1 MSNTNLP
8 PSIGPIL
15 RRLADQI
22 DSISN
27 NLPVTQ
33 RLSKNN
39 TQALKGVGDSLVQFA
54 TPMVRLRDS
63 INRMDETNRKIT
75 QMGTT
80 YSKLQASLEKNSN
93 VLNQSMVSQR
103 ALITEFAKN
112 FEQGIRNNEGSIGK
126 LTQEMIATGQNVA
139 GQRKMNASLI
149 LQTGNNTDVVKSLN
163 QTNIDVSDKYGISND
178 RLIQSLNSLKS
189 VMDKASFFGPQ
200 AVDSFG
206 TIAMELKGRSGGN
219 NIEAGLQALF
229 GILTPG
235 SENLAASRIL
245 GVGGARQKVLSQ
257 QNIGMQDLQP
267 LFANLDRIIKSS
279 GGEFQMEIAGRKAQV
294 GTQQIVA
301 LKQLLDIQ
309 KNDFSLKDADKAT
322 ASEKANNLKN
332 IQDKAKE
339 FYDDTSKNILR
350 TLGSIDTGLLTMAG
364 SMAML
369 GGGLGGTGAG
379 LFAPMARLNK
389 NASRF
394 ERIKYANHRRGRNR
408 FSGMISKGM
417 LKTGAAGMGAGL
429 AAGAIEDSTG
439 FDMGYTQLGS
449 TIGMAGGLPGVAI
462 GTAIGFLAD
471 IAKNTFTSSEADQE
485 SIDLEKQEANRK
497 KAQESLDVIQQLTFA
512 VGWLKSRSGMTG
524 ALSNDELLEQQ
535 VISNTL
541 LNQIANPP
549 PGTVSPG
556 K

>member
-93 VLNQSMVSQR
+93 VLDQGIISNR
-103 ALITEFAKN
+103 ALMTEISKN
-112 FEQGIRNNEGSIGK
+112 FEQGIRVNNGAVID
-126 LTQEMIATGQNVA
+126 LTKEMVATGQNIE
-139 GQRKMNASLI
+139 GQRKMNSALL
-149 LQTGNNTDVVKSLN
+149 LQTGHNTETVQSLN
-163 QTNIDVSDKYGISND
+163 KTNIEVSDRYGVSND

-229 GILTPG
+229 GIISPG
-235 SENLAASRIL
+235 SENIAASRIL
-245 GVGGARQKVLSQ
+245 GAGGSRQKVISGQALSLQ
-257 QNIGMQDLQP
+257 DMQP
-267 LFANLDRIIKSS
+267 IFANLERIINSS
-279 GGEFQMEIAGRKAQV
+279 GGEFGLEIAAARAQL
-294 GTQQIVA
+294 GPQQVIA
-301 LKQLLDIQ
+301 LKQLIEINKKNFELD
-309 KNDFSLKDADKAT
+309 DEAKAT
-322 ASEKANNLKN
+322 MAEKSANLKN
-332 IQDKAKE
+332 LEDKAKN
-339 FYDDTSKNILR
+339 FYDNTATAILS
-350 TLGSIDTGLLTMAG
+350 TLGGINTGLLSLGT
-364 SMAML
+364 SLFML
-369 GGGLGGTGAG
+369 AGGLGTGAG
-379 LFAPMARLNK
+379 MFGIPATGKLG
-389 NASRF
+389 
-394 ERIKYANHRRGRNR
+394 RIKGTMNFNKARGVNR
-408 FSGMISKGM
+408 FTGLMPKGM
-417 LKTGAAGMGAGL
+417 KGMMKTGAAGIGAGL

-439 FDMGYTQLGS
+439 HDMSFTQMGS

-462 GTAIGFLAD
+462 GTTVGLLID
-471 IAKNTFTSSEADQE
+471 IAKNTLGSSESDKE
-485 SIDLEKQEANRK
+485 SLKMEKEKENRK
-497 KAQESLDVIQQLTFA
+497 KAEEASKNQMMLANMIGYFRSRGALAGSLSHEESLEIAKAHTALLSKIADNSENGPKA
-512 VGWLKSRSGMTG
+512 LK
-524 ALSNDELLEQQ
+524 
-535 VISNTL
+535 
-541 LNQIANPP
+541 
-549 PGTVSPG
+549 
-556 K
+556 

>member
-93 VLNQSMVSQR
+93 VLDQGIISNR
-103 ALITEFAKN
+103 ALMTEISKN
-112 FEQGIRNNEGSIGK
+112 FEQGIRVNNGAVID
-126 LTQEMIATGQNVA
+126 LTKEMVATGQNIE
-139 GQRKMNASLI
+139 GQRKMNSALL
-149 LQTGNNTDVVKSLN
+149 LQTGHNTETVQSLN
-163 QTNIDVSDKYGISND
+163 KTNIEVSDRYGVSND

-229 GILTPG
+229 GIISPG
-235 SENLAASRIL
+235 SENIAASRIL
-245 GVGGARQKVLSQ
+245 GAGGSRQKVISGQALSLQ
-257 QNIGMQDLQP
+257 DMQP
-267 LFANLDRIIKSS
+267 IFANLERIINSS
-279 GGEFQMEIAGRKAQV
+279 GGEFGLEIASARAQL
-294 GTQQIVA
+294 GPQQVIA
-301 LKQLLDIQ
+301 LKQLIEINKKNFELD
-309 KNDFSLKDADKAT
+309 DEAKAT
-322 ASEKANNLKN
+322 MAEKSANLKN
-332 IQDKAKE
+332 LEDKAKN
-339 FYDDTSKNILR
+339 FYDNTATAILS
-350 TLGSIDTGLLTMAG
+350 TLGGIDTGLLNLGT
-364 SMAML
+364 SLFML
-369 GGGLGGTGAG
+369 AGGLGTGAG
-379 LFAPMARLNK
+379 LFAPMTGLNK

-394 ERIKYANHRRGRNR
+394 ERIKYANKRRGRNR
-408 FSGMISKGM
+408 FSGMMPKGM
-417 LKTGAAGMGAGL
+417 MKIGAAGIGAGL

-439 FDMGYTQLGS
+439 HDMSFTQMGS

-462 GTAIGFLAD
+462 GTTVGLLID
-471 IAKNTFTSSEADQE
+471 IAKNTLGSSEADKE
-485 SIDLEKQEANRK
+485 SLKMEKEKENRK
-497 KAQESLDVIQQLTFA
+497 RAEEASKQL
-512 VGWLKSRSGMTG
+512 
-524 ALSNDELLEQQ
+524 
-535 VISNTL
+535 NTL
-541 LNQIANPP
+541 TILTNYTRSRGLMSGAISEDEVMEMRREQNVLLRKMAENKKTVNP
-549 PGTVSPG
+549 SQ
-556 K
+556 

>member
-93 VLNQSMVSQR
+93 VLDQGIISNR
-103 ALITEFAKN
+103 ALMTEISKN
-112 FEQGIRNNEGSIGK
+112 FEQGIRVNNGAVID
-126 LTQEMIATGQNVA
+126 LTKEMVATGQNIE
-139 GQRKMNASLI
+139 GQRKMNSALL
-149 LQTGNNTDVVKSLN
+149 LQTGHNTETVQSLN
-163 QTNIDVSDKYGISND
+163 KTNIEVSDRYGVSND

-229 GILTPG
+229 GIISPG
-235 SENLAASRIL
+235 SENIAASRIL
-245 GVGGARQKVLSQ
+245 GAGGSRQKVISGQALSLQ
-257 QNIGMQDLQP
+257 DMQP
-267 LFANLDRIIKSS
+267 IFANLERIINSS
-279 GGEFQMEIAGRKAQV
+279 GGEFGLEIASARAQL
-294 GTQQIVA
+294 GPQQVIA
-301 LKQLLDIQ
+301 LKQLIEINKKNFELD
-309 KNDFSLKDADKAT
+309 DEAKAT
-322 ASEKANNLKN
+322 MAEKSANLKN
-332 IQDKAKE
+332 LEDKAKN
-339 FYDDTSKNILR
+339 FYDNTATAILS
-350 TLGSIDTGLLTMAG
+350 TLGGINTGLLSLGT
-364 SMAML
+364 SLFML
-369 GGGLGGTGAG
+369 AGGLGTGAG
-379 LFAPMARLNK
+379 MFAMPAGGYTGNLGRIRRTMNFNKARG
-389 NASRF
+389 A
-394 ERIKYANHRRGRNR
+394 NR
-408 FSGMISKGM
+408 FAGLMPKGM
-417 LKTGAAGMGAGL
+417 MKTGAAGIGAGL

-439 FDMGYTQLGS
+439 HDMSFTQMGS

-462 GTAIGFLAD
+462 GTTVGLLID
-471 IAKNTFTSSEADQE
+471 IAKNTLGSSEADKE
-485 SIDLEKQEANRK
+485 SLKMEKEKENRK
-497 KAQESLDVIQQLTFA
+497 IAEEASKNQMMLANMIGYFRSRGALAGSLSNEESLEIAKAHT
-512 VGWLKSRSGMTG
+512 
-524 ALSNDELLEQQ
+524 
-535 VISNTL
+535 TL
-541 LNQIANPP
+541 LSKIADNSENGP
-549 PGTVSPG
+549 
-556 K
+556 KALK

>member
-80 YSKLQASLEKNSN
+80 YSKLQTSLENNSN

-126 LTQEMIATGQNVA
+126 LTQEMIATGQDVA

-163 QTNIDVSDKYGISND
+163 KTNIDVSDKYGISND
-178 RLIQSLNSLKS
+178 RLIQSLNNLKS
-189 VMDKASFFGPQ
+189 VMDKASFFGPE

-219 NIEAGLQALF
+219 NIQAGLQALF

-279 GGEFQMEIAGRKAQV
+279 EGEFQMEIAGRKAQI
-294 GTQQIVA
+294 GTQQLVA

-309 KNDFSLKDADKAT
+309 KNDFSLKDAEKAT

-350 TLGSIDTGLLTMAG
+350 TLGSIDTGLLTMVG

-485 SIDLEKQEANRK
+485 SIDLEKQKANRK